1 MKKLLSV
8 FAAVGMLFGF
18 ASCSGDLHDDVKI
31 DPNAMKGNWSYRV
44 IDTADDDSINMITN
58 NAGGQSGAYGSPD
71 FTVDVSNSDVKI
83 NDEVKIDMS
92 PILVSSKIR
101 REYK

>member
-1 MKKLLSV
+1 MN
-8 FAAVGMLFGF
+8 
-18 ASCSGDLHDDVKI
+18 H
-31 DPNAMKGNWSYRV
+31 
-44 IDTADDDSINMITN
+44 
-58 NAGGQSGAYGSPD
+58 

>member
-1 MKKLLSV
+1 MSTSYSMNETGDVEDVIHKDNRIYVMINNTKYPV
-8 FAAVGMLFGF
+8 IGRVGMN
-18 ASCSGDLHDDVKI
+18 H
-31 DPNAMKGNWSYRV
+31 
-44 IDTADDDSINMITN
+44 
-58 NAGGQSGAYGSPD
+58 